1 MAIVKLESTDIV
13 NSPHLVATLSIAYKN
28 NEDDEERRD
37 EILNMLASGY
47 STDENREY
55 FLRVFEQL
63 LLGNIPYKVQDGNTV
78 VFDTRD
84 QVIRG
89 FASSHNYRNN

>member
-1 MAIVKLESTDIV
+1 MAIVKLESTEIV

-28 NEDDEERRD
+28 NEDDDDRRN

-47 STDENREY
+47 STDDNREY

-63 LLGNIPYKVQDGNTV
+63 LLGNIPYKVQDGDTV

-89 FASSHNYRNN
+89 VVRNN